1 MVKSLICLTLT
12 CQTLKENAELC
23 ERYAKYVDIAEL
35 RVDFLTEDEQLE
47 VRKFPS
53 MIRIPCILSIRRLA
67 DGGKFN
73 SSEFSRTAL
82 FARALAFAD
91 RNPSKNFAYVDF
103 EDDFHIPGLEDA
115 ALAFGVKIIRSLYHL
130 EGPLTNIREHCYSMR
145 KTGYEIPKIVQ
156 TPHTLSDVTNLFKEG
171 EWFNDFE
178 HILTATGTLGIP
190 SRILSA
196 KLNSCITY
204 TSPKETAG
212 NLISS
217 GLLDPVTLN
226 EIYNFRAINEDT
238 DIFAIT
244 GNPLR
249 SSNSIL
255 LQNAGFRSHGMNKV
269 FIPLHSTS
277 IAESLQFAENVGI
290 QGLSIAYPFNKE
302 ILYNIEELD
311 SEAAEI
317 NSANTIIRKNTRW
330 VCYQTAVYGFHQAF
344 TQFIGFQKLH
354 KRKVAIIGAGAAAAA
369 IAYVIKLMGGKAC
382 IFNRNQVNAKLLG
395 DRFGFPCAPLGIES
409 VTLLEKYSDIIIQTT
424 NVGMNNHDEPSKEN
438 NPIWFY
444 TFKGHETVFDIVY
457 SPEQTALMK
466 VALNVGCKVSN
477 GLQMLKYQ
485 SYRQFKHFTGEDY
498 ESSNLTNKLYR

>member
-1 MVKSLICLTLT
+1 MTKSLICLTLT

-23 ERYAKYVDIAEL
+23 ERYAKYADIAEL

-53 MIRIPCILSIRRLA
+53 MIRMPCILSIRRTE

-91 RNPSKNFAYVDF
+91 RNPSKNYAYVDF
-103 EDDFHIPGLEDA
+103 EEDFHIPGLEDA

-130 EGPLTNIREHCYSMR
+130 EGPLTNIRERCLSMR

-156 TPHTLSDVTNLFKEG
+156 TPHNLSDVTNLFKEA
-171 EWFNDFE
+171 EKFNDFD
-178 HILTATGTLGIP
+178 HILGATGILGIP
-190 SRILSA
+190 SRILSS

-204 TSPKETAG
+204 TTPKETAG

-226 EIYNFRAINEDT
+226 EIYNFKSINEKT
-238 DIFAIT
+238 DIFAVT

-249 SSNSIL
+249 TPNSIL

-269 FIPLHSTS
+269 FIPLNSTS

-290 QGLSIAYPFNKE
+290 QGLSIEYPFNRE

-311 SEAAEI
+311 TEAAEI

-330 VCYQTAVYGFHQAF
+330 VCYQTTVYGFQQAF
-344 TQFIGFQKLH
+344 TQFLGFPKLH

-369 IAYVIKLMGGKAC
+369 IAYTIRLMGGKAC
-382 IFNRNQVNAKLLG
+382 IFNRNQIQAKMLA
-395 DRFGFPCAPLGIES
+395 DRFGFVSAPLGIEGLN
-409 VTLLEKYSDIIIQTT
+409 TLEKYSDIIIQATS
-424 NVGMNNHDEPSKEN
+424 VGMNNHDEPSKEN

-444 TFKGHETVFDIVY
+444 QFKGHEMVFDIIY
-457 SPEQTALMK
+457 TPEQTALMK
-466 VALNVGCKVSN
+466 VALNAGCQVSN
-477 GLQMLKYQ
+477 GIQMLKYQ
-485 SYRQFKHFTGEDY
+485 NYRQFKHFTGEDY
-498 ESSNLTNKLYR
+498 ESSNLINKSYR